1 MENGAIGQYKEFL
14 LVLAVAGIVVPLLVR
29 FGLNAILGFL
39 LVGIMLSPSV
49 LGSQTGIF
57 PFLKTF
63 MISDAEGL
71 TSLGELGVVFLLFL
85 IGLELSFERLMVL
98 KRLVFGLGGLQVIVT
113 TLLLFGLAHAL
124 GLPAEEALIAGA
136 ALSLSSTAIVI
147 QLYAEAKRTTSQPGR
162 ISFAVLLMQDLAV
175 IPLLLLIGSLGGDQ
189 HSSLPVSIGNALLL
203 AAFAVAAIVTIGRY
217 ALRPLLRRAAGTQ
230 SSDLFMAMVLF
241 IALGAGAIASYLGL
255 SMALG
260 AFIAGLTLA
269 ETEYRRA
276 IEATLEPFK
285 GLLLGAFFLLVGI
298 SLDLS
303 RLVEQPFL
311 ILGLAAAVI
320 LLKAAVIYVLARL
333 FKINHPTS
341 LEVSLML
348 AASGEFAFVILA
360 TGKSAGLITIDQ
372 HGIISLVVIVTM
384 LALPL
389 LGWSARKLGRQSLAK
404 TAAAT
409 AAMPTP
415 PADAQPRVI
424 VAGYGRVGKLLGAML
439 REHDVPYIA
448 IDADATNAAAA
459 HKQGLPVYFGDA
471 GNALFLK
478 ACRIDG
484 AKVIAVTMDDADRVD
499 DVVTTVRA
507 EWKDIKIIARARDER
522 HAMRLY
528 EEGVS
533 EAVPETV
540 EASLQLGEAILV
552 EAGIAMGL
560 AIASVHERRDG
571 YRKLLGRPNRKQELA
586 TLRSKLSR
594 NLKDPDKA

>member
-1 MENGAIGQYKEFL
+1 MENGAIGQYNEFL

-39 LVGIMLSPSV
+39 LVGILLSPSV
-49 LGSQTGIF
+49 LGSQTDIF

-85 IGLELSFERLMVL
+85 IGLELSFERLMVM
-98 KRLVFGLGGLQVIVT
+98 KRLVFGLGGFQVLAT
-113 TLLLFGLAHAL
+113 TLLLFGLAYAL

-147 QLYAEAKRTTSQPGR
+147 QLYAETKRTTSQPGR

-175 IPLLLLIGSLGGDQ
+175 IPLLLLIGSLGGEQ

-217 ALRPLLRRAAGTQ
+217 ALRPLLRMAAGTH

-298 SLDLS
+298 SLDLTKF
-303 RLVEQPFL
+303 VEQPFL

-320 LLKAAVIYVLARL
+320 LLKAAIIYGLARL
-333 FKINHPTS
+333 FKISHGTS
-341 LEVSLML
+341 LEVALML

-360 TGKSAGLITIDQ
+360 TGKSTGLITVDQ
-372 HGIISLVVIVTM
+372 HGIISVVVILTM

-389 LGWSARKLGRQSLAK
+389 LGWTARKLGRQSLAR
-404 TAAAT
+404 TMP
-409 AAMPTP
+409 MPTP
-415 PADAQPRVI
+415 PVDAQADVI
-424 VAGYGRVGKLLGAML
+424 IAGYGRVGKLLGAML

-448 IDADATNAAAA
+448 IDADAANASAA

-471 GNALFLK
+471 SNAHFLK
-478 ACRIDG
+478 TCRIEG

-571 YRKLLGRPNRKQELA
+571 YRKLLGRPNRKEELA
-586 TLRSKLSR
+586 TLRRKLSR
-594 NLKDPDKA
+594 NLKDPKKA